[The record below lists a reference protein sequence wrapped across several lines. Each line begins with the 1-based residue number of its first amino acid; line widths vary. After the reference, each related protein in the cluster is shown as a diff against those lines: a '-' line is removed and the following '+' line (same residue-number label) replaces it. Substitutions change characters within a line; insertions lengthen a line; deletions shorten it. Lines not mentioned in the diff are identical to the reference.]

1 MVYTEI
7 LDQWTSDD
15 MITKNIEET
24 LCINADNEVPSGATQ
39 EWDKPRYHITYQ
51 SMNHKNLISNN
62 VTPYGGTK
70 ILSATIIRI
79 AVPVDVMC

>member
-51 SMNHKNLISNN
+51 SMNHKNLISNKCDALW
-62 VTPYGGTK
+62 GHQDTK
-70 ILSATIIRI
+70 
-79 AVPVDVMC
+79 CHNY

>member
-7 LDQWTSDD
+7 LGQWTSDD

-39 EWDKPRYHITYQ
+39 E
-51 SMNHKNLISNN
+51 
-62 VTPYGGTK
+62 
-70 ILSATIIRI
+70 
-79 AVPVDVMC
+79 